1 MTQEADNCVVKGA
14 GMGARVHSCE
24 GSPLSLTIQLPEL
37 SQLIFLGL
45 TFLISVM
52 RVIVPALQ
60 TVAED

>member
-1 MTQEADNCVVKGA
+1 MVKGA
-14 GMGARVHSCE
+14 GVGARVPSCE

-52 RVIVPALQ
+52 RVIVPASQ
-60 TVAED
+60 TVAEE